1 MTYHPLA
8 ETYDTGTAYFESL
21 GLIGGSTGMAPL
33 IVGDTTYPAFDSTAG
48 TAITIT
54 DSVAAA
60 GATFAASVAAYDVSG
75 KSKILF
81 LSYQHTGASTY
92 GVGVGIHDSTTYG
105 ALATT
110 CKDVYQFV
118 TYDGGTELYK
128 TTGASPTWTELAAD
142 STIANATTVTTNV
155 VGMAIYADGTD
166 VKTFGKWGSTSQW
179 IQINGVSDSTFT
191 NFDQVYLKFF
201 GQNARFITP
210 VMCWGA

>member
-1 MTYHPLA
+1 MTYFPLA
-8 ETYDTGTAYFESL
+8 ETYDTGEAYFTSL
-21 GLIGGSTGMAPL
+21 GLIGGSTGMVPL
-33 IVGDTTYPAFDSTAG
+33 VVGSTTYPAFDSTGG

-60 GATFAASVAAYDVSG
+60 GAAYTASFAAYDVSG

-110 CKDVYQFV
+110 TKDCYQFV
-118 TYDGGTELYK
+118 TADTGTELYK
-128 TTGASPTWTELAAD
+128 TTGAGPSWTALGAD
-142 STIANATTVTTNV
+142 STIGNETAVDTNV

-166 VKTFGKWGSTSQW
+166 VKTFIKWGSASQW
-179 IQINGVSDSTFT
+179 IPLQSVSDNAHT
-191 NFDQVYLKFF
+191 NYDQVYLKFW
-201 GQNARFITP
+201 GQYARFITP

>member
-1 MTYHPLA
+1 MV
-8 ETYDTGTAYFESL
+8 
-21 GLIGGSTGMAPL
+21 PL
-33 IVGDTTYPAFDSTAG
+33 IVGNNTTYPTFDSTGG

-60 GATFAASVAAYDVSG
+60 DAAYAGSFAAYDVSG

-81 LSYQHTGASTY
+81 MSYQHTGASTY

-105 ALATT
+105 ALDTT
-110 CKDVYQFV
+110 GKDIYQFV

-128 TTGASPTWTELAAD
+128 TTGSGPTWTALGVD
-142 STIANATTVTTNV
+142 STIGNATTAYTNA

-166 VKTFGKWGSTSQW
+166 VKTFIKWGSTSQW
-179 IQINGVSDSTFT
+179 IPLQSVSDDAHT

-201 GQNARFITP
+201 GQSARFITP

>member
-1 MTYHPLA
+1 MTFHPLA
-8 ETYDTGTAYFESL
+8 ETNATGEEYFRS
-21 GLIGGSTGMAPL
+21 IGILSADMVPL
-33 IVGDTTYPAFDSTAG
+33 VVGNSTYPTFDSTAG
-48 TAITIT
+48 TAITING
-54 DSVAAA
+54 SVAEA
-60 GATFAASVAAYDVSG
+60 GTAFAASVAAYDVSG

-105 ALATT
+105 ALAAN

-118 TYDGGTELYK
+118 TYDTSTELYK
-128 TTGASPTWTELAAD
+128 TTGATPTWTELAAD
-142 STIANATTVTTNV
+142 STIANETVVTTNV

-191 NFDQVYLKFF
+191 NFDQVYLKFW